1 VSTVD
6 LGQWVSLAAIAAFA
20 LALFTY
26 MRGMRTELKGDIAG
40 LRTELKGHIA
50 ELRTEMR
57 SEFGDVRAS
66 LRELEHRTYD
76 LARQEPASD
85 TSTS

>member
-1 VSTVD
+1 
-6 LGQWVSLAAIAAFA
+6 VSLAAIAAFA

-26 MRGMRTELKGDIAG
+26 LSSALRELRTELKGD
-40 LRTELKGHIA
+40 IA

-57 SEFGDVRAS
+57 SEFGNVRAS